1 MWNNHIG
8 VNNILEYSLTK
19 FCFFRGRVALYAIL
33 RALAIGKGDEVALQ
47 AFTCLAVPEAII
59 ASGAK
64 PLYIDLQKNNVN
76 MDPNNL
82 SKKITRNTRAII
94 VQHTYGIPADMDR
107 IIHVANKANIPLI
120 EDCCHTIYSTF
131 NKQSIGTFG
140 CASFYSYE
148 WGKPLVVGIG
158 GSAKINSSD
167 LAAKIGEDYKNFI
180 FPKITRIWRLK
191 LQYIAYRILF
201 RPRLYWQVR
210 SFYNWLGRH
219 GFAESNYNPI
229 KKEGLLSEDFSL
241 RMSAYHKKFLKKKL
255 LKLSNITEKSKNIAL
270 QYRNKIFSLPVS
282 HISVSND
289 IDVIYAR
296 YPLLAINKNAILNA
310 AHKANVEL
318 ADWYATPIHPLKRDD
333 WNKVGYQE
341 GECPNAE
348 KLSKKIVTL
357 PTHEKVSQRDVD
369 RTIDFLNKLSP

>member
-1 MWNNHIG
+1 MLK
-8 VNNILEYSLTK
+8 NILNNSIKSYQGCYN

-33 RALAIGKGDEVALQ
+33 RALAIGKGDEIALQ
-47 AFTCLAVPEAII
+47 AFTCLAVPEAIM

-94 VQHTYGIPADMDR
+94 VQHTYGIPAEMDR
-107 IIHVANKANIPLI
+107 IIHVANKANISLI

-131 NKQSIGTFG
+131 HKQSIGTFG

-148 WGKPLVVGIG
+148 WGKPIVVGIG
-158 GSAKINSSD
+158 GSAKINSSN
-167 LAAKIGEDYKNFI
+167 LAAKISEDYKNFI
-180 FPKITRIWRLK
+180 FPKTSRILRLK
-191 LQYIAYRILF
+191 LQYIAYSILF
-201 RPRLYWQVR
+201 RPRFYWQMR
-210 SFYNWLGRH
+210 SFYNWLGKH
-219 GFAESNYNPI
+219 GIAESNYNPI
-229 KKEGLLSEDFSL
+229 KQEGLLSKDFSL
-241 RMSAYHKKFLKKKL
+241 RMSAYHKKLLKKKL
-255 LKLSNITEKSKNIAL
+255 LRLSNITEKSKNIAF

-282 HISVSND
+282 HIPASND
-289 IDVIYAR
+289 IDIIYAR
-296 YPLLAINKNAILNA
+296 YPLLAINKHAILNA

-348 KLSKKIVTL
+348 KLSKQIVTL

-369 RTIDFLNKLSP
+369 RTIDFLNNLSL